1 MRRRQLGFTLIEIVI
16 AFTILTMSTVLVV
29 NLVTQSSTRVAAI
42 EAHLMAMDTMETA
55 IAVLRGELAQ
65 KNIRETYRGQQ
76 QDEEYRWVARIID
89 RVNPAESGARQ
100 YLNLYRVRF
109 QVFHDSDQPRL
120 ELVTLIPDR

>member
-1 MRRRQLGFTLIEIVI
+1 MRVGTRDFGGATEDFSLRGGRTVSFRFHKAAQLKLKVERFGGSGVEGSLY
-16 AFTILTMSTVLVV
+16 
-29 NLVTQSSTRVAAI
+29 
-42 EAHLMAMDTMETA
+42 
-55 IAVLRGELAQ
+55 AVLRGELAQ

-76 QDEEYRWVARIID
+76 DDQYRWVAQIID
-89 RVNPAESGARQ
+89 RVNPVESGARQ

>member
-1 MRRRQLGFTLIEIVI
+1 MRRSQLGFTLIEIVI

-29 NLVTQSSTRVAAI
+29 NLVTQSSTRVAGV
-42 EAHLMAMDTMETA
+42 EAHLTAMDTMETA

-65 KNIRETYRGQQ
+65 KNIREVYRGQQ
-76 QDEEYRWVARIID
+76 NEEYHWVARIID
-89 RVNPAESGARQ
+89 RVNPVESGARQ

>member
-1 MRRRQLGFTLIEIVI
+1 MRRQQGFTLIEIVI

-29 NLVTQSSTRVAAI
+29 NLVTQSSTRVASV
-42 EAHLMAMDTMETA
+42 EAHLTAMNTMETA

-76 QDEEYRWVARIID
+76 DGEYHWVARIID
-89 RVNPAESGARQ
+89 RVNPVESGALQ